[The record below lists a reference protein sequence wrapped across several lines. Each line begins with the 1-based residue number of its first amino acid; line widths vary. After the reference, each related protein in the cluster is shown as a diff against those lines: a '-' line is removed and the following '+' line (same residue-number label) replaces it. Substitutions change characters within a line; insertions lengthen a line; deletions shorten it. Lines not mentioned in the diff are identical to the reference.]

1 LSQNQLKILFISHS
15 FPPIFGGVEQQ
26 NYHLSESLKKI
37 AEVRVIANGK
47 GKKWLPVFL
56 PVTFFKALF
65 LMSKYDACLLGN
77 GVLAPIGAV
86 VKWFH
91 PQKKFFC
98 VVHGLDITFARKKG
112 FLAQMYKSINIPSLK
127 KVDKLFMVGN
137 HTIDEAEK
145 IGINRNHCMFIPN
158 GINFDELVVK
168 SERADMEK
176 VLAAD
181 LANKKVILRI
191 GRFVKHKGVEWFIH
205 NVMPKL
211 PEEYILVAGGGIV
224 STNAAGD
231 KSYFPECQKAVKDS
245 GLEKRVW
252 LFGNIPEKD
261 KLIFMNA
268 ADVYISPNIKVPGSM
283 EGFGITAIEG
293 AACGRVVLASDLEGL
308 KDAIKDGL
316 NGFLIEH
323 ENAAAWVGKISEI
336 LADDDFRSTF
346 GKKAQQYVR
355 DNFTWERIAKM
366 YLDEMGRIV
375 N

>member
-1 LSQNQLKILFISHS
+1 MKILFISHT

-26 NYHLSESLKKI
+26 NYHLSESLKEI
-37 AEVRVIANGK
+37 AEVKVIANGK

-65 LMSKYDACLLGN
+65 LMSHYDACLLGN

-112 FLAQMYKSINIPSLK
+112 FLAQTYKCINIPSLK

-145 IGINRNHCMFIPN
+145 IGIARDHCLFIPN
-158 GINFDELVVK
+158 GINCDELIVK

-176 VLAAD
+176 VLGIS
-181 LANKKVILRI
+181 LENKKVILRI
-191 GRFVKHKGVEWFIH
+191 GRFVKHKGIEWFIR

-224 STNAAGD
+224 SAKAAGD
-231 KSYFPECQKAVKDS
+231 KSYFPECEKAVKE
-245 GLEKRVW
+245 LEFEKRVW
-252 LFGNIPEKD
+252 LFGNMPEKD
-261 KLIFMNA
+261 KLVFMNA
-268 ADVYISPNIKVPGSM
+268 ADMYVSPNIKVPGSM

-293 AACGRVVLASDLEGL
+293 AACGRVVLAADLEGL
-308 KDAIKDGL
+308 KDAIKDGQ
-316 NGFLIEH
+316 NGFLVEH
-323 ENAAAWVGKISEI
+323 ENAKAWVGKINAL
-336 LADDDFRSTF
+336 LADDDMRKTF
-346 GKKAQQYVR
+346 GEKARQYVLGHY
-355 DNFTWERIAKM
+355 TWEKIAKI
-366 YLDEMGRIV
+366 YLAEMEKIV
-375 N
+375 NKN